1 MEIRPNLREY
11 RQPMPA
17 ADAQPHRMHAPRL
30 RHQSPGAGLSLAKW
44 ARSVDETTKQTN
56 QRLAALRE
64 PLQNSLSRLKKTRL
78 LDEKVK
84 EEKQNWVD
92 KKPVDGTALLKQIKD
107 TMLLFNPRDAASD
120 TIDPR
125 NPFASR
131 LPAEAPTDAAG
142 WKRLEDLIQDMWLDA
157 KETSEV
163 QKQNYEDFSQKSTQV
178 LEILFFALN
187 AVLRLFQALSRR

>member
-1 MEIRPNLREY
+1 
-11 RQPMPA
+11 MPA
-17 ADAQPHRMHAPRL
+17 PPRARL
-30 RHQSPGAGLSLAKW
+30 LSPSSSAGSSLAEW
-44 ARSVDETTKQTN
+44 AGSVDETTEQTN
-56 QRLAALRE
+56 QRLAALRK
-64 PLQNSLSRLKKTRL
+64 PLQNSLNRLKSTRL

-84 EEKQNWVD
+84 EAKQRWVD
-92 KKPVDGTALLKQIKD
+92 GKPADGAALLEQIKK
-107 TMLLFNPRDAASD
+107 TLMLFNPSGAAPD

-131 LPAEAPTDAAG
+131 LPSEVPTDAAG
-142 WKRLEDLIQDMWLDA
+142 WKRLEDLTQDMWLDA

-163 QKQNYEDFSQKSTQV
+163 QKQTYEDFSQKSTQV